1 MTEQQHPPL
10 LVVLSGPSGV
20 GKDTVLQKMR
30 ELGLPMHYALTATTR
45 NRRPGEMDG
54 YHYYFLT
61 EEEFEKKK
69 EQNEFLEYAC
79 VYGHWYGSLKAPIR
93 EALERN
99 QDVIL
104 KIDVQGARSVR
115 KEAPDALFIF
125 LAPPSIEWLRHHL
138 RARKTETPEKLRE
151 REQAAIVE
159 MDARDEFDHVVVNR
173 DGDVEGVVREIE
185 DLIAQARVGRREVKL

>member
-69 EQNEFLEYAC
+69 EQNEFLEHAC
-79 VYGHWYGSLKAPIR
+79 VYGYWYGSLKAPIR

-185 DLIAQARVGRREVKL
+185 DLIARARAGRREVKL